1 MGQETIYFVGIA
13 AILSLVAIGFVLPVL
28 WIVAVVAAVVFG
40 LYIFYGSRRVSKLSS
55 DDGSGL

>member
-28 WIVAVVAAVVFG
+28 WIVAAIAAIAFVVFVVMG
-40 LYIFYGSRRVSKLSS
+40 NRRVSKLSS
-55 DDGSGL
+55 DDGSGM

>member
-28 WIVAVVAAVVFG
+28 WIVAAVAAIAFVVVVVMG
-40 LYIFYGSRRVSKLSS
+40 NRRVSKLSS
-55 DDGSGL
+55 DDGSGM